1 VIATASHDT
10 AAAVAA
16 APAEGDGWAYI
27 SSGTWSLMGVESP
40 DPIITDE
47 SLECNFTNEGGVGN
61 TSRVLKN
68 IMGLWLL
75 RQCREAWASDRLY
88 SYEELSEMA
97 LSAPPFKA
105 LVEPDD
111 GSFLNPPDMPEAI
124 RSFCRRAGQP
134 APETRAEFVRCV
146 LESLAMKYR
155 LVLDQL
161 RRIYP
166 RPIETI
172 HIIGGGSRNEVL
184 CQFTANATGVEVLAG
199 PVEATAIGNL
209 LVQALGLGHVSSL
222 AEMRDTVRQSSS
234 LVRYEPE
241 RTAHWDRAYERFQEL
256 RH

>member
-1 VIATASHDT
+1 
-10 AAAVAA
+10 
-16 APAEGDGWAYI
+16 
-27 SSGTWSLMGVESP
+27 
-40 DPIITDE
+40 
-47 SLECNFTNEGGVGN
+47 NEGGVGN
-61 TSRVLKN
+61 TFRVLKN

-88 SYEELSEMA
+88 SYSELSEMA

-134 APETRAEFVRCV
+134 APETPAEFVRCV
-146 LESLAMKYR
+146 FESLALKYR

-166 RPIETI
+166 RPIDTI
-172 HIIGGGSRNEVL
+172 HVIGGGSRNEVL

-222 AEMRDTVRQSSS
+222 ADIRDIVRQSSS
-234 LVRYEPE
+234 AVRYEPE
-241 RTAHWDRAYERFQEL
+241 RTADWDRAYERVREL
-256 RH
+256 QA